1 MKIIDVQGSILKL
14 PYKSGPQVPGSDM
27 TPQLHAV
34 NMLVKIKADEEIVGI
49 GEGPAGLYRV
59 PGAYETPELQQVMLS
74 NFREQLL
81 GENPLNIR
89 NVMDKLDTIPGFHHS
104 KAAIDMALHDLK
116 GRYLGVAVYSLLGG
130 KVRDQVKAEWSIW
143 RSQSAS
149 ELVEEARWAVAEGHE
164 YLEVKVGGGL
174 DVGSDIERV
183 QAVRDAVGSN
193 VKIKADFNQGYL
205 GEGGSAAQFNA
216 VLRFVEALGHR
227 TLDYI
232 EQPLPYWDLDGL
244 VALRRKINV
253 PIILDES
260 IYDPQSLSE
269 VVKRGA
275 ADAAHLKV
283 IKGGFLKL
291 QEMIAIADAAGLTI
305 IPGGGVPSGVGLAA
319 IHQYVASF
327 SSIQYGTHGSRFRL
341 FEEDIVT
348 RPVPIQPIVE
358 VSNTPGLG
366 VELDEEAV
374 RRYAK

>member
-1 MKIIDVQGSILKL
+1 M
-14 PYKSGPQVPGSDM
+14 
-27 TPQLHAV
+27 
-34 NMLVKIKADEEIVGI
+34 
-49 GEGPAGLYRV
+49 
-59 PGAYETPELQQVMLS
+59 
-74 NFREQLL
+74 
-81 GENPLNIR
+81 
-89 NVMDKLDTIPGFHHS
+89 
-104 KAAIDMALHDLK
+104 
-116 GRYLGVAVYSLLGG
+116 GVAVYSLLGG

-174 DVGSDIERV
+174 DLGSDIERV

-305 IPGGGVPSGVGLAA
+305 IPGEASPPGWVLQLFISMWLPSLPYNMAPTGRDSASLKRTSSRGL
-319 IHQYVASF
+319 YPF
-327 SSIQYGTHGSRFRL
+327 SRSSKS
-341 FEEDIVT
+341 VT
-348 RPVPIQPIVE
+348 PPVL
-358 VSNTPGLG
+358 GLSWMK
-366 VELDEEAV
+366 
-374 RRYAK
+374 RR